1 MDSQTTEDQVA
12 LSAMTNGV
20 DASVRVM
27 VVDEYPSQVAGV
39 MSAMNGSAS
48 MRVMTTAHSGAQ
60 ALVALE
66 GDLPDVV
73 LVEPWMRAGD
83 GLALITKIQQQYP
96 QVAVIA
102 YSRMWDDD
110 HVAQARAAGAS
121 AHIPKTTPVEDLPAI
136 VRQVLAGAEVRPSG
150 TAAHG
155 SAGDLTTRE
164 REVLALASKG
174 LSNQQ
179 IATTLFVTEQT
190 VKFHLS
196 NIYRKLGVHNRTEAS
211 HRASRSGMLG

>member
-1 MDSQTTEDQVA
+1 MAV
-12 LSAMTNGV
+12 SAVTNGV
-20 DASVRVM
+20 DTGVRVL

-39 MSAMNGSAS
+39 VSAMSGSPT
-48 MRVMTTAHSGAQ
+48 MRVAMTAGSGTQ
-60 ALVALE
+60 ALTALE
-66 GDLPDVV
+66 ADIPDVV

-83 GLALITKIQQQYP
+83 GLALITKIHQQYP

-136 VRQVLAGAEVRPSG
+136 VRQVLAGAEVRPST
-150 TAAHG
+150 TAAAG
-155 SAGDLTTRE
+155 SAGDLTSRE
-164 REVLALASKG
+164 REVLSLASQG
-174 LSNQQ
+174 LSNQE
-179 IATTLFVTEQT
+179 IASTLFVTEQT

-211 HRASRSGMLG
+211 HRATRSGMLG